1 MRSKLIRSRLIAV
14 ALAAAVIAVASVTL
28 AAASPATATDH
39 TVTIQV
45 VEHQV
50 DAAAVD
56 VGTPG
61 PSLGDRFVV
70 TGDLFQNGKKVGIDG
85 GSFEF
90 VRLKATTFVAQG
102 VASATLPGGQLTIQ
116 GLAEFPTSNALPKP
130 QTVAVTGG
138 TSTYRNARGELRFV
152 PINQTDTRLIFTLIL

>member
-1 MRSKLIRSRLIAV
+1 MRSKLITG
-14 ALAAAVIAVASVTL
+14 ALAAAVLAVASVTL
-28 AAASPATATDH
+28 AAASPATSSADPH
-39 TVTIQV
+39 TVTIRV
-45 VEHQV
+45 LEHQV
-50 DAAAVD
+50 DSAAVD

-61 PSLGDRFVV
+61 PSLGDRFVF
-70 TGDLFQNGKKVGIDG
+70 TGNVFQNGKKVGIDG

-102 VASATLPGGQLTIQ
+102 VASVMLPGGQITVQ

-130 QTVAVTGG
+130 QTIAVTGG
-138 TSTYRNARGELRFV
+138 TNTYRNARGELRFV

>member
-1 MRSKLIRSRLIAV
+1 MRSKLIAV

-28 AAASPATATDH
+28 AAASPAPAASTSTDH

-56 VGTPG
+56 LGAPG
-61 PSLGDRFVV
+61 PSLGDRFVF

-90 VRLKATTFVAQG
+90 VRLKATTFVTQG
-102 VASATLPGGQLTIQ
+102 T
-116 GLAEFPTSNALPKP
+116 
-130 QTVAVTGG
+130 
-138 TSTYRNARGELRFV
+138 TYRTAACAAGAAVRS
-152 PINQTDTRLIFTLIL
+152 

>member
-1 MRSKLIRSRLIAV
+1 MRSKLIV
-14 ALAAAVIAVASVTL
+14 GTLAAAVLAVASVTL
-28 AAASPATATDH
+28 AAASPATTSTDPH
-39 TVTIQV
+39 TVTIRV
-45 VEHQV
+45 LEHQT

-61 PSLGDRFVV
+61 PSLGDRFVF
-70 TGDLFQNGKKVGIDG
+70 TGDLFQNGKKVGFDG

-90 VRLKATTFVAQG
+90 VRLKASTFVAQG
-102 VASATLPGGQLTIQ
+102 VAAVSLPGGQITVQ

-130 QTVAVTGG
+130 QTIAVTGG
-138 TSTYRNARGELRFV
+138 TNTYRNARGELRFV